1 MAVGNKKISP
11 TKRRFFKYM
20 SNKPPKDFSELN
32 IKKKAFRGIIQRLCG
47 DVNEKNRF
55 FWKIGN
61 INKKRYENV
70 LIFVKWM
77 IFVY

>member
-32 IKKKAFRGIIQRLCG
+32 IEEKPFEELYKDYVEMSMKKT
-47 DVNEKNRF
+47 VF
-55 FWKIGN
+55 FGK
-61 INKKRYENV
+61 
-70 LIFVKWM
+70 L
-77 IFVY
+77 